1 MSKPWITK
9 GIFVSIR
16 KKQKLYVTH
25 YLRGNEIQKKF
36 YKTYANKLT
45 KLKTLSKKLYLESEI
60 FNSRQDMQKF
70 WSIIKTL
77 TPEKHHSNAPDL
89 IENENGAIV
98 TEPNEIA
105 ENFNKYF
112 CSISKK
118 LTAKNNCSQTDNFR
132 DYLTNSVHS
141 SMYLRP
147 TSPFEILCIIKQLNC
162 NKSCGLD
169 GIDAKFVQL
178 VAEAIAPALCLLFN
192 ACFENGFFPT
202 CLKEAK
208 VMPEFKSGDRQQLT
222 NYRPISI
229 LTCFSKI
236 LEKIVYSRTID
247 FLNSNSVLC
256 PTQYGFRPKQSTVYA
271 ILDIVST
278 CFDNVE
284 SKKFTGLLQLDL
296 TKAFDTVQHKI
307 LLAKLNHYGIRGVV
321 NNFFESYL
329 TNRSQ
334 AVIIHDNHSSKSNI
348 DILNWTEIYFV
359 TCYR

>member
-1 MSKPWITK
+1 M
-9 GIFVSIR
+9 
-16 KKQKLYVTH
+16 
-25 YLRGNEIQKKF
+25 
-36 YKTYANKLT
+36 T

-60 FNSRQDMQKF
+60 LNSRQDIRKF

-77 TPEKHHSNAPDL
+77 TPGKPHSNSPDH

-98 TEPNEIA
+98 VEPNEIA
-105 ENFNKYF
+105 ENFNKHF
-112 CSISKK
+112 CNIGKTSA
-118 LTAKNNCSQTDNFR
+118 AKNNCSLSNNFR
-132 DYLTNSVHS
+132 DYVTNSVHS
-141 SMYLRP
+141 LMYLRP
-147 TSPFEILCIIKQLNC
+147 TSPFEILCVVKQLNC

-169 GIDAKFVQL
+169 RIDAKFVQL
-178 VAEAIAPALCLLFN
+178 AAEVIAPALCLLFN

-208 VMPEFKSGDRQQLT
+208 VVPVFKSGDRRKLT

-229 LTCFSKI
+229 LFCFSKI

-256 PTQYGFRPKQSTVYA
+256 PTQYGFRPKQSTVHA

-284 SKKFTGLLQLDL
+284 SKKFTGLLLLDL
-296 TKAFDTVQHKI
+296 TKAFDIVQHKI
-307 LLAKLNHYGIRGVV
+307 LLTKLNHYGIRGVV

-334 AVIIHDNHSSKSNI
+334 AVLFTII
-348 DILNWTEIYFV
+348 ILRSPTSI
-359 TCYR
+359 